1 MTVLAL
7 LIDNDIVI
15 KLAQL
20 DAYVDGLGAI
30 GVTPKQVGSLG
41 AMLRFMGLR
50 RRELTR
56 TDAEA
61 DRLSKALASIA
72 EIEPTP
78 EEQRLAASF
87 MKAIIEA
94 QLDMDE
100 GEVALMAVAVN
111 RVGVEVATGDKRAL
125 RDLPQLA
132 VRVTAI
138 AALRGRLICLEQIFK
153 RLCQARGLPRI
164 RAAVLLAR
172 HADVTLTVAYDA
184 LSGDGA
190 AAFVNGMD
198 VVVKDRIL
206 SVAPNWLKKL

>member
-20 DAYVDGLGAI
+20 DVYVDGLAAI
-30 GVTPKQVGSLG
+30 GVTPRQVGSLG

-50 RRELTR
+50 RREVTR

-78 EEQRLAASF
+78 EEQKLAASL
-87 MKAIIEA
+87 MKAIIGA

-125 RDLPQLA
+125 RGLPQLA
-132 VRVTAI
+132 VRVPAI
-138 AALRGRLICLEQIFK
+138 AALRGRMICLEQIFK
-153 RLCQARGLPRI
+153 RLCQAQGLPRI
-164 RAAVLLAR
+164 RAAILLAR
-172 HADVTLTVAYDA
+172 HADGTLTVAYDA
-184 LSGDGA
+184 LSPEGA
-190 AAFVNGMD
+190 AAFVSGMD
-198 VVVKDRIL
+198 LVVQDRIS